1 MKLWTHFFL
10 ASLLAALLMACSD
23 GSTDNDN
30 DNNVQP
36 GDGQTYSDTFFK
48 VVEENAPNNVIVGTT
63 DLSLSDGQLSGT
75 LNVYDDSADFSGDT
89 GQLSGTLQEGS
100 TQGDKQSYTAD
111 LTLDFENAP
120 DYTVSGQVY
129 TVDRGDEQVIFTEQP
144 LTLSKD
150 GSSVGKFIL
159 AEDDDGDDNG
169 DDGDNGGENPQPGT
183 PPSDRQT
190 YDDTFFKTVEVNA
203 PYNVVVG
210 EGDLTLSGGQL
221 SGSLNAYDNS
231 GDFPNATGTLSGTLQ
246 AGNTEGNKQSYTAD
260 LTLDF
265 DGDAPDY
272 TASGQVYTVDRGD
285 EQVIFTQDPMELDKD
300 GSRVGKFILAEDDD

>member
-30 DNNVQP
+30 NVQP
-36 GDGQTYSDTFFK
+36 DDGQTYSDTFFK
-48 VVEENAPNNVIVGTT
+48 VVEEDAPNNVIVGTV

-75 LNVYDDSADFSGDT
+75 LNVYDDSEDFSGDT
-89 GQLSGTLQEGS
+89 GQLSGTLEAGS
-100 TQGDKQSYTAD
+100 AQGDKQGYTAD
-111 LTLDFENAP
+111 LTLDFESAP

-129 TVDRGDEQVIFTEQP
+129 TVDRGDEQVVFTEQP

-159 AEDDDGDDNG
+159 AEDDGDSDS
-169 DDGDNGGENPQPGT
+169 GGENPQPGT
-183 PPSDRQT
+183 PPSDGQT

-203 PYNVVVG
+203 PYNVIVG
-210 EGDLTLSGGQL
+210 EGDLTLSDGQL
-221 SGSLNAYDNS
+221 SGTLNAYDDS

-246 AGNTEGNKQSYTAD
+246 AGQTEGDKQSYTTD

>member
-1 MKLWTHFFL
+1 MTKFWTRLLL
-10 ASLLAALLMACSD
+10 ASLLALLLMACSD
-23 GSTDNDN
+23 GSTDDTDN
-30 DNNVQP
+30 VVQP
-36 GDGQTYSDTFFK
+36 DGEQTFDDTFFK
-48 VVEENAPNNVIVGTT
+48 VVEEESPNNVIVGTT
-63 DLSLSDGQLSGT
+63 DLTLSDGQLSGT
-75 LNVYDDSADFSGDT
+75 LGVYDDSADFSGDT

-159 AEDDDGDDNG
+159 AEDDDNG

-183 PPSDRQT
+183 PPSNGQT
-190 YDDTFFKTVEVNA
+190 YDDTFFKTVEINA
-203 PYNVVVG
+203 PYNVIVG
-210 EGDLTLSGGQL
+210 EGDLTLSDGQL
-221 SGSLNAYDNS
+221 SGTLNAYDDS
-231 GDFPNATGTLSGTLQ
+231 GDFSSATGTLSGTLQ

-300 GSRVGKFILAEDDD
+300 GSRVGKFILAEQDDD